1 MPKVIFETIDGQQ
14 LEVEAAANTSLMEI
28 ALAEGLEGI
37 EGECGG
43 ACSCATCH
51 IEVAASWWEAVGKPE
66 EMELDML
73 DFCEELTERSRLGC
87 QVNLTDALDGLQVK
101 VVGR

>member
-1 MPKVIFETIDGQQ
+1 MPKVIFETLDGERR
-14 LEVEAAANTSLMEI
+14 EVDATAGTSLMEI
-28 ALAEGLEGI
+28 ALNEGLEGI

-51 IEVAASWWEAVGKPE
+51 VQVAAGWWEAVGKPE

-73 DFCEELTERSRLGC
+73 DFCEELTEHSRLGC
-87 QVNLTDALDGLQVK
+87 QVTLSDELDGVEVK
-101 VVGR
+101 IVGR

>member
-1 MPKVIFETIDGQQ
+1 MPKVIFETLDGERHQI
-14 LEVEAAANTSLMEI
+14 EATANTSLMEI

-51 IEVAASWWEAVGKPE
+51 IEVAANWWAAVGQPE
-66 EMELDML
+66 DMELDML

-87 QVNLTDALDGLQVK
+87 QVQLTDALDGLEVRI
-101 VVGR
+101 VGR

>member
-1 MPKVIFETIDGQQ
+1 MPKVIFQTPDGERH
-14 LEVEAAANTSLMEI
+14 EVVANADTNLMEI
-28 ALAEGLEGI
+28 ALGEGLEGI

-51 IEVAASWWEAVGKPE
+51 VEVSQQWWDAVGKPDD
-66 EMELDML
+66 MELDML

-87 QVNLTDALDGLQVK
+87 QVQLSEELDGLEVRI
-101 VVGR
+101 VGP